1 MKIKEIYYKTLE
13 IKLSEP
19 YIIAYDTFSSC
30 KIIFMM
36 CTTDKGMHGFGSA
49 SPEKNVTG
57 EDIENSLLII
67 ENVVIPR
74 LKNSDPFEYARII
87 EDLKKEVSSSPS
99 VMAMVDMLLFD
110 LVAKKAGVPLFKYLG
125 AYRRSIPTS
134 ITIGIMPLEDT
145 LEKAREYF
153 QSGFNIFKL
162 KGGSSCDEDIK
173 KVKKLRES
181 FKDKIELRVDANQGY
196 TFEEAIRFVE
206 ETRDHQVE
214 LLEQPTPRNEY
225 EMLGKVSN
233 RVSIPIMADESI
245 IDLKDVFHLTKHD
258 LTDMINI
265 KLMKTGG
272 IVEAMHINSVA
283 RAAKVEAMVGCMD
296 ESELSVAAGL
306 HFALSRPNIIYA
318 DLDGHM
324 DLLNDPANNTVTIKD
339 GIISPSGLPGLG
351 VKHPDRLLKIF

>member
-13 IKLSEP
+13 IQLTEP
-19 YIIAYDTFSSC
+19 YTIAYDTYSSC
-30 KIIFMM
+30 NIIFMM
-36 CTTDKGMHGFGSA
+36 CITDKGGYGFGSA

-57 EDIENSLLII
+57 EDIGRSLLLIDNI
-67 ENVVIPR
+67 VIPMLR
-74 LKNSDPFEYARII
+74 NSDPFEYARII
-87 EDLKKEVSSSPS
+87 EELKKEVSSSPS

-110 LVAKKAGVPLFKYLG
+110 LVAKKAGVPLFKFLG
-125 AYRRSIPTS
+125 AYRSSIPTS
-134 ITIGIMPLEDT
+134 ITIGIMPVEDT

-162 KGGSSCDEDIK
+162 KGGLSCDEDIEK
-173 KVKKLRES
+173 IRKLRES

-196 TFEEAIRFVE
+196 TVDEAIRFVE
-206 ETRDHQVE
+206 ETRDHHVE
-214 LLEQPTPRNEY
+214 LLEQPTPRNDY

-233 RVSIPIMADESI
+233 LVSIPVMADESI
-245 IDLKDVFHLTKHD
+245 LDLKDVFHLTKHD

-296 ESELSVAAGL
+296 ESELSVSAGL

-324 DLLNDPANNTVTIKD
+324 DLLNDPAKNTVIIKN
-339 GIISPSGLPGLG
+339 GIISPSELPGLG
-351 VKHPDRLLKIF
+351 LKNLDRLLKIF